1 MAANKM
7 QFQYEI
13 TANTSQAKKAL
24 ADLDK
29 ALDRLNK
36 QQKMDMG
43 LSQELTEAAD
53 AARLLQ
59 RELNAAMDVKTGK
72 LNVSE
77 LAKGLAQAGSSV
89 EQLSTKF
96 LNAGAMGEAA
106 FRGLAQ
112 SIVAADV
119 PIKKMNKT
127 LSDAMTTLKNTVKW
141 EMSSTLVHGLEGAFS
156 GAVSYAKN
164 LNTSLTNIR
173 IVTGQTVDDMVRFTK
188 EANAAAKQL
197 STTTKAYADASLI
210 YYQQGDSQELAAK
223 KAAITIKAANS
234 SFETSAKEMSEYLTS
249 VWNSYQV
256 GADELERYVDIMA
269 NLGAKTATSLE
280 EIATSMQK
288 VAATANT
295 VGVSMEQ
302 VSSIIATV
310 SSVTRESAE
319 SIGTS
324 YKTIFA
330 RIGDLKLGKVDE
342 DGVGLG
348 QVSSQLDAIGVKILD
363 ETGNL
368 REMGDI
374 IMDLGTKWQT
384 MNQAQKTAVAQVVAG
399 KRQYTQLMALFENWD
414 MFQTN
419 MNIAKN
425 SEGALQNMADIYA
438 ESWEAASARVQ
449 ASMEGIFNQIIN
461 DQAIIKITN
470 VFADLTNGIGGIIEG
485 MGGFG
490 GVLTSVGS
498 IATSV
503 FKDKIIVGVNDITKN
518 LSDFK
523 KSFDG
528 KKGKDIFTSFFG
540 ESTALRAYKK
550 DLVEL
555 NNELSKQSTTSE
567 VDSFVNKNMQQ
578 VIAAKERLL
587 NIENQLTTAEKQ
599 RYQTSIN
606 DVNIAIN
613 DVKTQSAAYEAQ
625 KKSIDKLIQSQINLE
640 EQQEALRRSNPNETV
655 VSDKVKQVMSERINN
670 LFKDPDIDT
679 ESFNMSG
686 IFKDIGEQLNDLEGK
701 EDPLRTLL
709 QRFRELVVVMESTAD
724 ASAGLED
731 IEKHLDKTDVQQSLS
746 RLIQI
751 LENFQATLKEIGA
764 NTTSIDNILDG
775 LKNGTI
781 NVKSGL
787 EQATS
792 AMTSYKHAGE
802 QVEGMTV
809 VLTGKLGVS
818 EKALEDIKE
827 EAKQSATMFRRLS
840 ASMKDVGASVDKM
853 LKGEGGPGSLGEKF
867 AKFAQGATSAVSA
880 FQTWSSVTKNWD
892 GMSFSE
898 SLGSIAELVT
908 DIATSGSLFGAAATA
923 IGAGLGFIFGA
934 IEKQAE
940 ETRERIQ
947 EINENITEQAEELDK
962 SSQAADQAVKNFDEA
977 SKAWNEGSLG
987 QNEYLTIIDE
997 VLEALDQ
1004 EHLKVYALT
1013 GDYETLYSK
1022 IHQANQERMQGEVQK
1037 AQNLITTGYNTLDES
1052 LRSYSGKQ
1060 SDSLWGR
1067 NGINVDQA
1075 SDFAMMKL
1083 GFSKDD
1089 NGVRAW
1095 YWDGEQKDLPEL
1107 YANWENLQTSQEKW
1121 AVNFR
1126 ERNNGADFTALT
1138 EYMEQF
1144 TPVFNALETWS
1155 QMSANSALSNL
1166 LNTDKLD
1173 TLDPTTIRDT
1183 IFDTIYSSL
1192 NTTEETA
1199 TSHQKEMANDIAES
1213 WIANLSKDLQLGFY
1227 DAYNK
1232 EVANQSAEKTFE
1244 TITGAGKLSVSEDVS
1259 LPTHWLSL
1267 NTDDNTFYN
1276 GMDPRIYEDI
1286 QKMIA
1291 YKGLAN
1297 QAAKNDTTL
1306 IPSLLTQMG
1315 ISEQNASDVGI
1326 NLQDGQSLT
1335 EYLETASDG
1344 ALNIILGNIQGY
1356 IDGVL
1361 FNTSWDLEDKYP
1373 DSGWTM
1379 ENWEQKYSET
1389 IAWIDKT
1396 WQNAIDN
1403 HIDSLSKND
1412 QLKNS
1417 INELTI
1423 DPMTG
1428 QPVISADS
1436 FIEHFTS
1443 NIEEYAKL
1451 YGQMKFDEKGNLTSE
1466 SQAEIE
1472 NSVFAQ
1478 MEENTAYVD
1487 LMLAMVEGGIFDFKA
1502 FFERLQAFQTEKD
1515 KILAEPSIPEIDFDN
1530 TSSTDFKTLTDWGAN
1545 YSKWDE
1551 DEMKQF
1557 KRMALNYGT
1566 NIGDWY
1572 TKTEGQKAQDVYNVA
1587 EKAFNK
1593 QYETIPDKSDEAG
1606 YATYLETLSQ
1616 LREFATQATEG
1627 TMEDL
1632 ETNFSNVQSI
1642 LGTLMS
1648 LDLSKDIDET
1658 VVSAEQFSKIMGMSI
1673 KDFNSQYSTAS
1684 QKQLALLQAQEKA
1697 SSNYADE
1704 LAIQANNWLEAVGGQ
1719 DALIGDANL
1728 MQTWAILSQQVS
1740 SAQADAAR
1748 SAQNVNAAY
1757 ATLNDEAV
1765 AGIAAQWERANKE
1778 AEKQQQIAS
1787 ILSSSVNTGII
1798 SNEEAAIVGITAAEW
1813 AGYTIEVRAAKAAS
1827 VTIAANNATI
1837 EALNNEKT
1845 AIAGAIEYL
1854 DKYKNAWSQHIL
1866 NDGDFERALNSSFS
1880 AGDFGEGDEAIAKM
1894 KEFREAREQAIANV
1908 GSTDA
1913 DKVLTEMSIILGIDK
1928 TELESQIKQVAGSG
1942 KDAVNSIFSTMSQEL
1957 QEKAQDAVDA
1967 WVSAFDTI
1975 AEARKILLEGGSLID
1990 QLAGDPQKIQELFEN
2005 FDGTWEEFMQGVLSG
2020 NLDIDKLS
2028 TPEITESYLQ
2038 ERYAAA
2044 GVATLTGSNK
2054 ERRAEA
2060 RKLLEAQAEPGEIV
2074 SDDAVTAKV
2083 AQDYETAIKGLVEQ
2097 GLINMSDDQIKADAM
2112 ALAKGEHAMG
2122 DALLAAINEYLLQA
2136 QERIDFSEQLR
2147 AEGNK
2152 REEDAIAV
2160 REAAEIDQTEYD
2172 KQIRLQEALEA
2183 ARAIKEE
2190 NGDWEDIDSK
2200 NRQILEANGITG
2212 LNQVDSAAT
2221 QCASA
2226 LASLAEAAYN
2236 AATEEAKEAGYVQ
2249 NETGE
2254 WGKYHDTMSEEQG
2267 RDLYGSN
2274 WDQYKTT
2281 LTQNTD
2287 GTYGG
2292 TFEKIDEIND
2302 PIKEAE
2308 ERMKELKGTME
2319 DLPTDLWEEEM
2330 ESFGLDPDEIDE
2342 LGDHIQDMAESSD
2355 ELADSLKTDAEM
2367 ADEVAKEIKR
2377 YDNAIES
2384 VKKNYKDWDKALK
2397 SDNAQKQAKA
2407 VKEMDKAFSDMLDLD
2422 YKSLSKDF
2430 VTNAENLEL
2439 MKEAAEGSEEA
2450 YKELQERAEDDLLIQ
2465 AGIDINDQ
2473 EAWDKINSLQD
2484 QIHNEIDDIEIGAK
2498 IDSAPA
2504 IAAMEQLINM
2514 AGFTAD
2520 QATNYLASMGVDAEV
2535 VQTEVP
2541 EPQTYMGAEAVVQER
2556 KGSWSLPLNGG
2567 SGTYSVPSI
2576 TYNEVPLSTEGT
2588 KMATALKVT
2597 SAKKSSGGGF
2607 KHSQG
2612 SGGGGGKGG
2621 GGGSK
2626 PQKKEKKPHKR
2637 YQDETE
2643 RYHKNNETLSRIS
2656 EELDKIDKLKDRA
2669 YGNKHI
2675 DQLNAETEALKD
2687 QLEAQQALYDEAK
2700 KYEAADKVAVARY
2713 GAIFD
2718 EDGTIVN
2725 YEEVMRNIVDEY
2737 NRAVD
2742 EYNNSAQEDGDKE
2755 RFEAAEKRFEDAKK
2769 SIEDY
2774 EEAIATANEAMND
2787 MLETQNKIS
2796 EIETEK
2802 IVYKLEFKT
2811 EMNER
2816 DLELLEYYQ
2825 EKYSEELDKQDE
2837 AYNTILGSMLEYE
2850 SNLVA
2855 LGEAYDE
2862 LNRKRKDGL
2871 ITDADYAETMQD
2883 LQDQIIENL
2892 SELNE
2897 IQEQLVETYT
2907 NTLELAREE
2916 VEKTTDTIDSANSA
2930 LQSYLD
2936 IIALSGGETDYK
2948 KMATFYDMMNQNN
2961 LTKIEIQ
2968 RNHLNA
2974 LLEEEDKFQDK
2985 IRSGQQLTDLEKEQ
2999 YQALQEEIQDTRDTL
3014 LSSTQEALETIRA
3027 TYENTINDIAQDLD
3041 DFMAG
3046 AAGSLSYLQEQY
3058 EYFQEEQERYVS
3070 TAKELYEVSKL
3081 NRDIENTLGETTSK
3095 AAKEALKALQEK
3107 INKQSELN
3115 ELTEYDIE
3123 MNQLQYQLLLA
3134 RIKLEEAQNAKDV
3147 VRLTRDE
3154 NGNYAYRYTANQD
3167 KIDEAAQN
3175 YEDILQ
3181 QINDTTV
3188 QRTSEIEQ
3196 QLLNTMS
3203 NYKEKFQ
3210 EIATDYTLTEEER
3223 LMKLEELNNNFSETM
3238 QYIQQQNEIA
3248 TGNLTANQEAIA
3260 EHYGVNMSEITAS
3273 TAGNVNETI
3282 QSMIDKTDEYI
3293 AAMNSAIFG
3302 DEGAQTAWQEYLA
3315 GIGDIEQA
3323 ADLAYGDMLE
3333 NAQEM
3338 GEMNGWSAE
3347 QANAVIQS
3355 LDDTLEPLESLTAAW
3370 NAHNAILEDTISEYE
3385 SLAEVI
3391 QGVLAAVGEI
3401 PNTTGTGSADGT
3413 NPPRFAKGGPVNYT
3427 GLAWVDGTPGSP
3439 EYVLNPSDTQNILT
3453 AASFTHSLDSGT
3465 LSGLVDSIK
3474 SAAQAMLSML
3484 GGFYHSVTSV
3494 HTASNTSLDQ
3504 NVHITAEFPNV
3515 TDHNEIEEALLSLTN
3530 RASQFANQ
3538 KK

>member
-36 QQKMDMG
+36 QQKLDMG

-77 LAKGLAQAGSSV
+77 LARGLAQAGSSV

-173 IVTGQTVDDMVRFTK
+173 IVTNQSIDDMVKFTK
-188 EANAAAKQL
+188 QANAAAKEL

-414 MFQTN
+414 MFQSN
-419 MNIAKN
+419 MNIAEN

-438 ESWEAASARVQ
+438 ESWEAASARVK

-470 VFADLTNGIGGIIEG
+470 VLADLTDGIGGVIKG
-485 MGGFG
+485 MGGLG
-490 GVLTSVGS
+490 GVLTSIGS
-498 IATSV
+498 IATAV
-503 FKDKIIVGVNDITKN
+503 FKDKMIVGVNNITKT
-518 LSDFK
+518 LGDFK

-528 KKGKDIFTSFFG
+528 KKGKDIFSSFFG

-550 DLVEL
+550 DLADL
-555 NNELSKQSTTSE
+555 NNELSKQKTDSE
-567 VDSFVNKNMQQ
+567 TDNFVNKNMQA
-578 VIAAKERLL
+578 VISAKQKLL
-587 NIENQLTTAEKQ
+587 DIESQLTSAERE
-599 RYQTSIN
+599 RYQMSIN
-606 DVNIAIN
+606 SVNVGIN
-613 DVKTQSAAYEAQ
+613 DVKEQSEAYNEQ
-625 KKSIDKLIQSQINLE
+625 KKSIDRLIKSQVNLE
-640 EQQEALRRSNPNETV
+640 AQQEALHRVDPSKTV
-655 VSDKVKQVMSERINN
+655 ASDDVKKQMSDRIDA
-670 LFKDPDIDT
+670 LY
-679 ESFNMSG
+679 
-686 IFKDIGEQLNDLEGK
+686 K
-701 EDPLRTLL
+701 EDSGVDMQAFNVGPVFADMEEVLENVDDPLQALL
-709 QRFRELVVVMESTAD
+709 QRFKQLTQVMEATAD
-724 ASAGLED
+724 ASQGLED
-731 IEKHLDKTDVQQSLS
+731 IDKHLETTDAEQNLK
-746 RLIQI
+746 RLVTI
-751 LENFQATLKEIGA
+751 LENFQSQLKETGA
-764 NTTSIDNILDG
+764 KTEQIDTILSG
-775 LKNGTI
+775 LKNGTLD
-781 NVKSGL
+781 VREGL
-787 EQATS
+787 EQATT
-792 AMTSYKHAGE
+792 AMTLYKNAGKS
-802 QVEGMTV
+802 VETTTTI
-809 VLTGKLGVS
+809 LTTKLGVA
-818 EKALEDIKE
+818 EGALEELKE
-827 EAKQSATMFRRLS
+827 QSSRSISMFRRMQ
-840 ASMKDVGASVDKM
+840 ASMKDVAQAADDM
-853 LKGEGGPGSLGEKF
+853 LSGKGGKGSLGEKF
-867 AKFAQGATSAVSA
+867 TKIAQGATSAVSA
-880 FQTWSSVTKNWD
+880 FSTWSSVTKNWD
-892 GMSFSE
+892 GMSVSE

-923 IGAGLGFIFGA
+923 IGAGVGFIFGA

-940 ETRERIQ
+940 EARENIQ
-947 EINENITEQAEELDK
+947 KINENIIEQAEELDK

-987 QNEYLTIIDE
+987 QNEYLTIIDN

-1013 GDYETLYSK
+1013 NDYETLYSK
-1022 IHQANQERMQGEVQK
+1022 IHQANQERMQGEIQK

-1052 LRSYSGKQ
+1052 LKNYSGKQ

-1067 NGINVDQA
+1067 NGINVNQA

-1083 GFSKDD
+1083 GFSPDT
-1089 NGVRAW
+1089 NGVKSW
-1095 YWDGEQKDLPEL
+1095 YWGGEQKDLPKL

-1121 AVNFR
+1121 AVKFR

-1144 TPVFNALETWS
+1144 TSVFNALETWS
-1155 QMSANSALSNL
+1155 QMSANFALSNL
-1166 LNTDKLD
+1166 LNNTDE
-1173 TLDPTTIRDT
+1173 LDPTTIRDT

-1199 TSHQKEMANDIAES
+1199 TSHQKEMAKDIAES
-1213 WIANLSKDLQLGFY
+1213 WITNLSEDLQLGFY
-1227 DAYNK
+1227 QAYNK
-1232 EVANQSAEKTFE
+1232 EIANQSAEETFK
-1244 TITGAGKLSVSEDVS
+1244 TITGAGKLKVSEDVS

-1276 GMDPRIYEDI
+1276 GMDPRIYTDI
-1286 QKMIA
+1286 QKMIT
-1291 YKGLAN
+1291 YKGLAK
-1297 QAAKNDTTL
+1297 QAAKNDTAL

-1335 EYLETASDG
+1335 EYLETASDS
-1344 ALNIILGNIQGY
+1344 ALNIILGRIQGH

-1361 FNTSWDLEDKYP
+1361 FNTSRDLEDKYP

-1412 QLKNS
+1412 WLKNS

-1423 DPMTG
+1423 NPITG
-1428 QPVISADS
+1428 QPLISADS
-1436 FIEHFTS
+1436 FIEHFTN

-1451 YGQMKFDEKGNLTSE
+1451 YEQMKFDEKGNLTSE

-1502 FFERLQAFQTEKD
+1502 FFERLQAFQAEKD
-1515 KILAEPSIPEIDFDN
+1515 KILAEPPIPEINFDN
-1530 TSSTDFKTLTDWGAN
+1530 TSSTDFKTLIGWGSD
-1545 YSKWDE
+1545 YTKWDE
-1551 DEMKQF
+1551 DEMQQF
-1557 KRMALNYGT
+1557 KRMAMNYAT
-1566 NIGDWY
+1566 NIDDWY

-1593 QYETIPDKSDEAG
+1593 QYKTIPDKSDEAG
-1606 YATYLETLSQ
+1606 YATYLETLSK
-1616 LREFATQATEG
+1616 LREFATQATKG

-1632 ETNFSNVQSI
+1632 ETNFTNVQSI

-1704 LAIQANNWLEAVGGQ
+1704 LATQANNWLEAVGGQ

-1728 MQTWAILSQQVS
+1728 MQTWAILSQEVS
-1740 SAQADAAR
+1740 SAQADAAQ

-1787 ILSSSVNTGII
+1787 ILSSSVDTGII
-1798 SNEEAAIVGITAAEW
+1798 SNEEAAIVDITAAEW
-1813 AGYTIEVRAAKAAS
+1813 ARYTTEVRAAKAAS
-1827 VTIAANNATI
+1827 ATISANNATI
-1837 EALNNEKT
+1837 EALGNEKT
-1845 AIAGAIEYL
+1845 AVAGAIEYL
-1854 DKYKNAWSQHIL
+1854 DKYKNAWSQYIL
-1866 NDGDFERALNSSFS
+1866 NNSDFERMLNSSFS
-1880 AGDFGEGDEAIAKM
+1880 MGDFGQGDKAIAKM
-1894 KEFREAREQAIANV
+1894 KEFREAREEAIAKV
-1908 GSTDA
+1908 GNGNA
-1913 DKVLTEMSIILGIDK
+1913 NLVLSEMANILGIDK
-1928 TELESQIKQVAGSG
+1928 AELESQIKQVAGSG
-1942 KDAVNSIFSTMSQEL
+1942 KDAINSIFSTMSQEL
-1957 QEKAQDAVDA
+1957 QAKAQDAVDA
-1967 WVSAFDTI
+1967 WQEAFDKI
-1975 AEARKILLEGGSLID
+1975 AAAREKLASGGSLLEDI
-1990 QLAGDPQKIQELFEN
+1990 AGDPETLIFYAQQLGISVQEAYNRIISGMVDESHLKMPE
-2005 FDGTWEEFMQGVLSG
+2005 FDLKNAKAVYGLDKGIGQG
-2020 NLDIDKLS
+2020 K
-2028 TPEITESYLQ
+2028 T
-2038 ERYAAA
+2038 
-2044 GVATLTGSNK
+2044 
-2054 ERRAEA
+2054 
-2060 RKLLEAQAEPGEIV
+2060 
-2074 SDDAVTAKV
+2074 
-2083 AQDYETAIKGLVEQ
+2083 
-2097 GLINMSDDQIKADAM
+2097 
-2112 ALAKGEHAMG
+2112 
-2122 DALLAAINEYLLQA
+2122 
-2136 QERIDFSEQLR
+2136 
-2147 AEGNK
+2147 
-2152 REEDAIAV
+2152 REEDAVALGYKPWEVNEEKFQSEIIPYYQKILMSTGEYTEKAALELATSIAKGTASYDAIANGATYLASALPLAAEAAEIFAQ
-2160 REAAEIDQTEYD
+2160 RNIDAANIEKAAEIDQQKYD
-2172 KQIRLQEALEA
+2172 NQTRMQEALDA
-2183 ARAIKEE
+2183 ANKVKEK
-2190 NGDWEDIDSK
+2190 GGSWEDIDYE
-2200 NRQILEANGITG
+2200 NRQYLEANGITG
-2212 LNQVDSAAT
+2212 LNQVDSAAI

-2236 AATEEAKEAGYVQ
+2236 AAKSEAEAAGYTQNEDGAWGIKHTYTEEEGLSAYGTDWDSYKKNLTL
-2249 NETGE
+2249 NE
-2254 WGKYHDTMSEEQG
+2254 
-2267 RDLYGSN
+2267 
-2274 WDQYKTT
+2274 
-2281 LTQNTD
+2281 D
-2287 GTYGG
+2287 GTYSN
-2292 TFEKIDEIND
+2292 FKVIDEINN
-2302 PIKEAE
+2302 PLQESEKLMKKLRGEAE
-2308 ERMKELKGTME
+2308 EIS
-2319 DLPTDLWEEEM
+2319 DDLWDQEVTG
-2330 ESFGLDPDEIDE
+2330 FGLDPEEVEVMTEMVQDLADESE
-2342 LGDHIQDMAESSD
+2342 
-2355 ELADSLKTDAEM
+2355 ELADSLETDEEA
-2367 ADEVAKEIKR
+2367 AREVAKELSR
-2377 YDNAIES
+2377 YSNAVDE
-2384 VKKNYKDWDKALK
+2384 VQDNYKDWMKSLE
-2397 SDNAQKQAKA
+2397 SDNLKEQAKTA
-2407 VKEMDKAFSDMLDLD
+2407 KELDKVYSDMLDLD
-2422 YKSLSKDF
+2422 YDTLSEDF
-2430 VTNAENLEL
+2430 LTNAENLEL
-2439 MKEAAEGSEEA
+2439 MKKAAEGSEEA
-2450 YKELQERAEDDLLIQ
+2450 YNELANRAQNDILMQCHFNVNDAEAMAKIDALENRIN
-2465 AGIDINDQ
+2465 AGIDD
-2473 EAWDKINSLQD
+2473 LQ
-2484 QIHNEIDDIEIGAK
+2484 IGAYV
-2498 IDSAPA
+2498 DSSDA
-2504 IAAMEQLINM
+2504 IQAMNELINAANM
-2514 AGFTAD
+2514 TAD
-2520 QATNYLASMGVDAEV
+2520 QATAYLASMGVDAEV
-2535 VQTEVP
+2535 EQVAVP
-2541 EPQTYMGAEAVVQER
+2541 EEQRQAFIDAVPQVSYQTVSTPTV
-2556 KGSWSLPLNGG
+2556 LNGEVTP
-2567 SGTYSVPSI
+2567 GTTQVPTI
-2576 TYNEVPLSTEGT
+2576 VYNAVTSEETTTGQ
-2588 KMATALKVT
+2588 KMSTALRVK

-2607 KHSQG
+2607 KHKMS

-2621 GGGSK
+2621 GGGSGSN
-2626 PQKKEKKPHKR
+2626 KKETKKKIR
-2637 YQDETE
+2637 GRDEIQ
-2643 RYHKNNETLSRIS
+2643 RYHKNNDTIERLASS
-2656 EELDKIDKLKDRA
+2656 LDKIDKLKNRA
-2669 YGNKHI
+2669 YGKNHVA
-2675 DQLNAETEALKD
+2675 QLDAETNALEK
-2687 QLEAQQALYDEAK
+2687 QLAAQQALHDEARK
-2700 KYEAADKVAVARY
+2700 WMAADKADLAKY
-2713 GAIFD
+2713 GAEYD
-2718 EDGTIVN
+2718 ENGTISN
-2725 YEEVMRNIVDEY
+2725 YETVMEHIIDEY
-2737 NRAVD
+2737 NSAIER
-2742 EYNNSAQEDGDKE
+2742 YNNSEQGDGDKLAL
-2755 RFEAAEKRFEDAKK
+2755 EAAEQIFEDAKQA
-2769 SIEDY
+2769 IENY
-2774 EEAIATANEAMND
+2774 EEALSIANDSANE
-2787 MLETQNKIS
+2787 MLEIQNKLS
-2796 EIETEK
+2796 EIEVEK
-2802 IVYKLEFKT
+2802 IVYELELKIDL
-2811 EMNER
+2811 NER
-2816 DLELLEYYQ
+2816 DLELLKYYQ
-2825 EKYSEELDKQDE
+2825 DKYTEELDKQDE
-2837 AYNTILGSMLEYE
+2837 IYNTILGSMLEYE
-2850 SNLVA
+2850 DNLKA
-2855 LGEAYDE
+2855 LGEAYEE
-2862 LNRKRKDGL
+2862 LNNKRALGL
-2871 ITDADYAETMQD
+2871 ITEADYAEAVQD
-2883 LQDQIIENL
+2883 LQDQIIDNL
-2892 SELNE
+2892 SELNN
-2897 IQEQLVETYT
+2897 IQNQLVDTYT
-2907 NTLELAREE
+2907 ETLALAREE
-2916 VEKTTDTIDSANSA
+2916 VERTTDTIDSANTA
-2930 LQSYLD
+2930 LQSYMEIL
-2936 IIALSGGETDYK
+2936 ALSGNEKDYE
-2948 KMATFYDMMNQNN
+2948 KMATFYEMMNENN

-2968 RNHLNA
+2968 RDHLNA
-2974 LLEEEDKFQDK
+2974 LLEEEDKFQEK

-2999 YQALQEEIQDTRDTL
+2999 YQALQEEIFWTRDAL
-3014 LSSTQEALETIRA
+3014 LSTTQEALGTIRE
-3027 TYENTINDIAQDLD
+3027 TYENTINSISDNLD
-3041 DFMAG
+3041 NFMAD
-3046 AAGSLSYLQEQY
+3046 AAGSMAYLQEQY
-3058 EYFQEEQERYVS
+3058 GYFQEEQERYVS

-3081 NRDIENTLGETTSK
+3081 NRDIEKTLGETTSK

-3134 RIKLEEAQNAKDV
+3134 RIKLEETQNAKDV

-3175 YEDILQ
+3175 YEDVLQ
-3181 QINDTTV
+3181 QINDSTV

-3223 LMKLEELNNNFSETM
+3223 LMKLEELNNNFAETM
-3238 QYIQQQNEIA
+3238 QFIQEQNAIA
-3248 TGNLTANQEAIA
+3248 TENLTANQEAIA
-3260 EHYGVNMSEITAS
+3260 EHYGVNMSQITAS

-3282 QSMIDKTDEYI
+3282 QSMIDKTQDYI
-3293 AAMNSAIFG
+3293 NAMNEAVFG
-3302 DEGAQTAWQEYLA
+3302 EEGGQTAWQKYLA
-3315 GIGDIEQA
+3315 GVGDITDA
-3323 ADLAYGDMLE
+3323 ADVAYGTMIEDAE
-3333 NAQEM
+3333 EM
-3338 GEMNGWSAE
+3338 GEMNNWSAE
-3347 QANAVIQS
+3347 QAQEVIDT
-3355 LDDTLEPLESLTAAW
+3355 LTDTLEPLEALTNAW
-3370 NAHNAILEDTISEYE
+3370 NSHNAILEATISNYE

-3391 QGVLAAVGEI
+3391 QGMLAAVGEI
-3401 PNTTGTGSADGT
+3401 PNTTGTGEADGT
-3413 NPPRFAKGGPVNYT
+3413 SMPRFAKGGPVDYT
-3427 GLAWVDGTPGSP
+3427 GLAWVDGTPGNP
-3439 EYVLNPSDTQNILT
+3439 EYVLNPGDTENILM
-3453 AASFTHSLDSGT
+3453 AAATVKSMDSGF
-3465 LSGLVDSIK
+3465 LGSLVESVK
-3474 SAAQAMLSML
+3474 SAAHAMMNIFSNAYHAV
-3484 GGFYHSVTSV
+3484 GGV
-3494 HTASNTSLDQ
+3494 HTASTALDQ